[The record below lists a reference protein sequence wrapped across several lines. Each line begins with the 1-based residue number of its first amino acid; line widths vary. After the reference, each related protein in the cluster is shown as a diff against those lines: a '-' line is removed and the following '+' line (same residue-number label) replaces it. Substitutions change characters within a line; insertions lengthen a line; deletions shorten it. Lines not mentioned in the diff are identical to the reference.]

1 MEKRHSTGA
10 QRVYAALRHA
20 IITLEID
27 PGEPL
32 EEERLCREYRVS
44 RTPLREALIRLA
56 SDGLIELEPNKGA
69 RVAALQLVD
78 VIDHYEAMDVFQ
90 PAIWHFACVRRTDAD
105 VVAIKKS
112 IELFGKAISRQ
123 KAEDIIQTNYNT
135 HHAIAAASH
144 NKNLESAYRQ
154 MLVDKLRIAQH
165 AARDLMRDRG
175 KILAKRL
182 AGALKI
188 IDRLFGAITRGDGKK
203 AQELSREYNAH
214 VRKQMVEILSASI
227 AEQVSFKPPLPTKNS
242 GSRSR
247 VRRDEVDV
255 RSE

>member
-144 NKNLESAYRQ
+144 NKSLESAYRQ

-182 AGALKI
+182 TGALKI
-188 IDRLFGAITRGDGKK
+188 IERLFGAITRGDGKK
-203 AQELSREYNAH
+203 AQALAREYNAH
-214 VRKQMVEILSASI
+214 VRKQMVGILSASI
-227 AEQVSFKPPLPTKNS
+227 AEQVSFKPPLSTKSSGS
-242 GSRSR
+242 GSR
-247 VRRDEVDV
+247 V
-255 RSE
+255 